1 MYKNMADIKIKLYD
15 LSGHSAGE
23 TVLDSAVFG
32 VKVKPEVVQ
41 QVVVAQQ
48 KNSREVIAHTK
59 GRAEVRGGGRKPWK
73 QKGTGRARHGSI
85 RSPLWVGGGVTF
97 GPTSDRNFAVKIN
110 KKIKQQA
117 LTMVLSDKVAND
129 RLVAL
134 LDYNFPEAK
143 TKLLKKSLDL
153 LPGKNKSTLIVTA
166 SAKDSIVL
174 AAKNLPKVMTINY
187 GSLNVVDLLNY
198 DYLVISQ
205 DLLKKVSEHYS

>member
-1 MYKNMADIKIKLYD
+1 MADIKIKLYD
-15 LSGHSAGE
+15 LSGKSAGE

-117 LTMVLSDKVAND
+117 LVMVLSDKVAND
-129 RLVAL
+129 HLIALV
-134 LDYNFPEAK
+134 DYKLPEAK

-174 AAKNLPKVMTINY
+174 AAKNLPKVTTINY

-205 DLLKKVSEHYS
+205 ELLKKVSEHYS